1 MQAFAACLLFR
12 RSMPVNKSALI
23 RYMALDRCLQR
34 KYRPYTLDG
43 LLREVN
49 RCLEEAGYSQSDS
62 VALRTLYAD
71 LKFMESEA
79 GFAAPIVRD
88 KKNGHKLYYY
98 DDPGFS
104 AIGVYSSLHN
114 ESLELIAHSKGI
126 LPFEWI
132 TERLYTTKHPL
143 IKKRTLIRFTH
154 NPFVAGQIWV
164 KKLYDLILEQV
175 AIKIEVNVND
185 QPSNY
190 ELHPWQI
197 REHKG
202 RWFLLGKAINT
213 PITPIILA
221 LADIHSIEPNTNIIY
236 LPPLETDWDELF
248 EDCIGPIPPIGKKPE
263 DIKII
268 ANKHIDKIL
277 QNEPLHHSQKRRK
290 LEEGQVEYQ
299 FKLILDNEL
308 ERQLLMLGPGIS
320 VAKPE
325 NLRSRMKELTKQMHA
340 SYLE

>member
-1 MQAFAACLLFR
+1 MQASAACLLFR
-12 RSMPVNKSALI
+12 YSMPVNKSALI

-34 KYRPYTLDG
+34 KYRPYTLEG

-62 VALRTLYAD
+62 VAVRTLYAD
-71 LKFMESEA
+71 LKFMESDA
-79 GFAAPIVRD
+79 GFAAPIVRE

-132 TERLYTTKHPL
+132 TERLYSSKHPL
-143 IKKRTLIRFTH
+143 TKKRTLIRFTH
-154 NPFVAGQIWV
+154 NPFVAGQTWV

-175 AIKIEVNVND
+175 AIKIEVLSND
-185 QPSNY
+185 QRIVHDM
-190 ELHPWQI
+190 HPWQI

-202 RWFLLGKAINT
+202 RWYLLGKVNNAS
-213 PITPIILA
+213 ITPVILA
-221 LADIHSIEPNTNIIY
+221 LADIQSIEPNSDILY

-248 EDCIGPIPPIGKKPE
+248 EDCIGPIPPVDESPE
-263 DIKII
+263 NILII
-268 ANKHIDKIL
+268 VNKDIDKLL

-290 LEEGQVEYQ
+290 LDEEHFEYQ
-299 FKLILDNEL
+299 FKLILDDEL

-320 VAKPE
+320 VSTPE
-325 NLRSRMKELTKQMHA
+325 FLRKRMKELTQQMHEN
-340 SYLE
+340 YQR

>member
-1 MQAFAACLLFR
+1 
-12 RSMPVNKSALI
+12 MPVNKSALI

-79 GFAAPIVRD
+79 GFAAPIIRD

-98 DDPGFS
+98 DDPEFS

-114 ESLELIAHSKGI
+114 EGLELIAHSKGI

-132 TERLYTTKHPL
+132 TERLYNTKHPL

-154 NPFVAGQIWV
+154 NPFVAGQMWV

-175 AIKIEVNVND
+175 AIKIEATVND
-185 QPSNY
+185 KPANY
-190 ELHPWQI
+190 DLHPWQI
-197 REHKG
+197 REHRG
-202 RWFLLGKAINT
+202 RWFLLGKAINAS
-213 PITPIILA
+213 ITPVILA
-221 LADIHSIEPNTNIIY
+221 LSDIQSIEPNTDMIY

-248 EDCIGPIPPIGKKPE
+248 EDCIGPIPPIDEKPE
-263 DIKII
+263 LIKII
-268 ANKHIDKIL
+268 ANNHTDKIL

-290 LEEGQVEYQ
+290 LEEDQVEYQ

-320 VAKPE
+320 VTKPE
-325 NLRSRMKELTKQMHA
+325 NLRNRMKEITKQMHT